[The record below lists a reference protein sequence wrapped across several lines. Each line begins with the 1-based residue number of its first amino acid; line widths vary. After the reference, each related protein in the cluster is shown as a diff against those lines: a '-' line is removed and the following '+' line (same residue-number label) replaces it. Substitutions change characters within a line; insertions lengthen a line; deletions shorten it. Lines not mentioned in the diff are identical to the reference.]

1 MSIKF
6 HSTSVYDEKYIKAKI
21 REFNAVIKAN
31 FLGDEVPKNPNITH
45 ESESELE
52 PDIELELKPD

>member
-1 MSIKF
+1 M
-6 HSTSVYDEKYIKAKI
+6 
-21 REFNAVIKAN
+21 IKAN

>member
-1 MSIKF
+1 M
-6 HSTSVYDEKYIKAKI
+6 
-21 REFNAVIKAN
+21 IKAN

-52 PDIELELKPD
+52 PDIELELNLTLNNCNFGFKPMTLNESKIW